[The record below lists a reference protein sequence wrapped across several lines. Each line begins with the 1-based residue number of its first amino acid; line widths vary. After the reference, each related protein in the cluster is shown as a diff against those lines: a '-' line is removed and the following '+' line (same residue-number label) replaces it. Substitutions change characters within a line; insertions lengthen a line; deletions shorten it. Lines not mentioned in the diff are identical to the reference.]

1 MLGVLNRIPTSRDSM
16 GATTMPPIY
25 MLLLTSVTHRS
36 QRSPMC
42 CSAVGLLTK
51 KAAFFI
57 SGSLPSIL
65 RLLPQK
71 NVHSV
76 LPDKNLHS
84 VLPGNSVHSVTV
96 ISVGRSTFVA
106 KGAASPLPISLLSL
120 ISTQMPRLSCACSA
134 ISAKASKTSSSM
146 ALRCRWTATT
156 RTPSIPILLPSECY
170 PGTACYPK
178 KRAQRDYRAPEA
190 SSFCSLSS
198 ERLFF
203 LRPVVETDTLEAT
216 RKHLWNALTLL
227 LLVAVKNTGYWN
239 LLMW

>member
-71 NVHSV
+71 
-76 LPDKNLHS
+76 
-84 VLPGNSVHSVTV
+84 
-96 ISVGRSTFVA
+96 
-106 KGAASPLPISLLSL
+106 
-120 ISTQMPRLSCACSA
+120 
-134 ISAKASKTSSSM
+134 
-146 ALRCRWTATT
+146 
-156 RTPSIPILLPSECY
+156 
-170 PGTACYPK
+170 
-178 KRAQRDYRAPEA
+178 KRAQRATRQKLAQRATREQRA
-190 SSFCSLSS
+190 QRDGYQRWKIYLRGEGRSLSLAHLAPFAHLHPNA
-198 ERLFF
+198 EAGVRLLSDFCQSQQNLQLYGF
-203 LRPVVETDTLEAT
+203 ALSLDSN
-216 RKHLWNALTLL
+216 NAYAL
-227 LLVAVKNTGYWN
+227 NTYFIAE
-239 LLMW
+239 